1 MNVPNALTL
10 ARVVL
15 VAPLVL
21 LLLDG
26 EHAAVAA
33 CVFGVGAFSDV
44 LDGYIARSRGL
55 VTTFGKLMDPVA
67 DKLLIGGAFVSLA
80 AAGRLAAWVVVV
92 ILFRELAVTALR
104 VVAGRRGLVITAN
117 NLGKAKTALQTVTI
131 VALIVA
137 SDPGAAW
144 VDGLVLSTVAIT
156 LTSGLSYFAPFV
168 PGREPAVAA
177 SHN

>member
-21 LLLDG
+21 LLVDG
-26 EHAAVAA
+26 GHAAAAA
-33 CVFGVGAFSDV
+33 CLFALGAFSDA

-55 VTTFGKLMDPVA
+55 VTTFGKLMDPIA
-67 DKLLIGGAFVSLA
+67 DKLLIGGAFISLA
-80 AAGRLAAWVVVV
+80 GAGRLAAWVVVV
-92 ILFRELAVTALR
+92 ILAREVAVTVLR
-104 VVAGRRGLVITAN
+104 TIAGRRGVVISAN

-137 SDPGAAW
+137 SNPGSAW

-156 LTSGLSYFAPFV
+156 LVSGLSYFLPLI
-168 PGREPAVAA
+168 PGREPAVAT
-177 SHN
+177 STN

>member
-1 MNVPNALTL
+1 LNVPNALTL

-15 VAPLVL
+15 VAPMVL

-26 EHAAVAA
+26 EHAAAAA
-33 CVFGVGAFSDV
+33 CLFGLGAFSDV

-92 ILFRELAVTALR
+92 ILAREVAVTALR
-104 VVAGRRGLVITAN
+104 ALAGRRGIVISAN

-156 LTSGLSYFAPFV
+156 LASGLSYFLPFIG
-168 PGREPAVAA
+168 GREPAVATSA
-177 SHN
+177 N

>member
-26 EHAAVAA
+26 EHAAAAA
-33 CVFGVGAFSDV
+33 CVFGLGAFSDV

-67 DKLLIGGAFVSLA
+67 DKLLIGGAFISLA

-92 ILFRELAVTALR
+92 ICFRELAVTALR
-104 VVAGRRGLVITAN
+104 AVAGRRGLVISAN

-131 VALIVA
+131 VALIVV

-144 VDGLVLSTVAIT
+144 VDGLVLSTVV
-156 LTSGLSYFAPFV
+156 LTIASGLSYFAPFV

>member
-15 VAPLVL
+15 VAPMVL

-26 EHAAVAA
+26 EHAAAAA
-33 CVFGVGAFSDV
+33 CLFGLGAFSDV

-80 AAGRLAAWVVVV
+80 VAGRLAAWVVVV
-92 ILFRELAVTALR
+92 ILFREVAVTALR
-104 VVAGRRGLVITAN
+104 AFAGRRGLVISAN

-137 SDPGAAW
+137 SNPGAAW
-144 VDGLVLSTVAIT
+144 VDGLVLGTVAIT
-156 LTSGLSYFAPFV
+156 IASGLSYFAPFV

>member
-15 VAPLVL
+15 VAPMVL

-26 EHAAVAA
+26 EHAAAAA
-33 CVFGVGAFSDV
+33 CLFGLGAFSDV

-92 ILFRELAVTALR
+92 ILFREVAVTALR
-104 VVAGRRGLVITAN
+104 AFAGRRGLVISAN

-137 SDPGAAW
+137 SNPGAAW
-144 VDGLVLSTVAIT
+144 VDGLVLGTVAIT
-156 LTSGLSYFAPFV
+156 IASGLSYFAPFV